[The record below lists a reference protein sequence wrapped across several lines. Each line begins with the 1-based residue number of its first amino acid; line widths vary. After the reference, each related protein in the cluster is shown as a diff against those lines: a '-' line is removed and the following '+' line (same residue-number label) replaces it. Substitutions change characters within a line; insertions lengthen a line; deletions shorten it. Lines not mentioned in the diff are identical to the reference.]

1 MIPVR
6 ENSEVVI
13 MYPDILGKIRMILA
27 PQALLQH
34 HGVLPV
40 LSCQLTQQNL
50 GCAEVDIWCWPHLK
64 KNLVKTLVN
73 PLITGVITHLR
84 AVGWATKLGFKH
96 GKLENQLWKLG
107 KTWDISY
114 RNMGNPWSKMEALL
128 RKWSIN
134 GGIVHCHGENYWR
147 VVFFF
152 VIDTFK
158 GHYIK
163 ILVYSGW
170 SATSCGHGQQT
181 INACNHQW
189 MNQGCHTSV

>member
-1 MIPVR
+1 MSLTWIKPIWEWCPLLTMIPVR

-64 KNLVKTLVN
+64 KTLVKTLVN

-107 KTWDISY
+107 KTWAKHGTYHIGTWEIPDLKWRLYWENGLSMAELSIA
-114 RNMGNPWSKMEALL
+114 MGKTT
-128 RKWSIN
+128 
-134 GGIVHCHGENYWR
+134 GGS
-147 VVFFF
+147 FFF
-152 VIDTFK
+152 CDWHF
-158 GHYIK
+158 
-163 ILVYSGW
+163 
-170 SATSCGHGQQT
+170 
-181 INACNHQW
+181 
-189 MNQGCHTSV
+189 